1 MVYNMPM
8 PSYDER
14 IEQSVSL
21 LKAARYI
28 TVFTGAGI
36 STESGISDFR
46 SKGGV
51 WDRYR
56 IVTYQEFIAS
66 HESRVEYWA
75 MKKELFREM
84 NGAMPNKAHRALADL
99 EKSVNLQCLVTQNI
113 DGLHQDAGSSN
124 VIELHGTNR
133 KAVCL
138 KCGKV
143 WPIETI
149 QERLE
154 AGDPD
159 PACDDCRGFIKPATI
174 SFGQAMPEQD
184 MMRAYDCAAA
194 CDLLLMIG
202 SSLQV
207 EPAASIPREAHRTG
221 AKLIYINRTPT
232 PSDHLAE
239 VVFNESA
246 GAVMSAIVKKLKK

>member
-1 MVYNMPM
+1 MN
-8 PSYDER
+8 SFEER
-14 IEQSVSL
+14 INR
-21 LKAARYI
+21 AAALIRGAQWV
-28 TVFTGAGI
+28 TAFTGAGI

-56 IVTYQEFIAS
+56 IVTYQEFIS
-66 HESRVEYWA
+66 SRRARIEYWK
-75 MKKELFREM
+75 MKKELFTEM
-84 NGAMPNKAHRALADL
+84 KDARPNRAHAVLAELERAGKL
-99 EKSVNLQCLVTQNI
+99 KCLVTQNI

-138 KCGKV
+138 NCGKQ
-143 WPIETI
+143 WPIEDI

-154 AGDPD
+154 AGETDPS
-159 PACDDCRGFIKPATI
+159 CDECRGFIKPATV
-174 SFGQAMPEQD
+174 SFGQAMPEQE
-184 MMRAYDCAAA
+184 MIKAYDCALR
-194 CDLLLMIG
+194 CDLLIMIG

-232 PSDHLAE
+232 PTDHLAE
-239 VVFNESA
+239 VLFSEDA
-246 GAVMSAIVKKLKK
+246 GDVMSAVLERLRQ